1 LIWLTG
7 FAKSE
12 DLARE
17 HQNSA
22 ASRGSSNPLARMA
35 TELGRSGSKQ
45 ASILRTLAMPE
56 PIKALRGVIGTLLPI

>member
-1 LIWLTG
+1 
-7 FAKSE
+7 
-12 DLARE
+12 
-17 HQNSA
+17 
-22 ASRGSSNPLARMA
+22 MA